1 MKKQNTHLWFTLIE
15 ILVSLTLLSI
25 ILVSVM
31 LIFTNSIRI
40 SSNSEVNRMIQENIK
55 NVTESISE
63 DVRKNGILGVSTDAI
78 DTCNFTVQWWTLYKE
93 SSKLCTGNSNEYY
106 LAHNIWWSLIRVSD
120 IADCDDAEEQCMIVK
135 NGSPLTNSMVWVT
148 DLKFYLSKDYIPKV
162 TMIIAL
168 RPSIKSW
175 GVNMTQNNQIVV
187 ETTISTRPF

>member
-78 DTCNFTVQWWTLYKE
+78 YTCNFTVQWWTLYKE
-93 SSKLCTGNSNEYY
+93 WSKLCTGNSNEYY